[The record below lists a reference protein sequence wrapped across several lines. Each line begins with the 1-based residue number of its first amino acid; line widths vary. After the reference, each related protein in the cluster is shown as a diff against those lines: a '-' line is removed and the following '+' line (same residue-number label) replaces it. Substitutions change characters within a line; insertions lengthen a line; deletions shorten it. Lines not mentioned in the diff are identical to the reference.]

1 MSSLLSTSVVADALE
16 VTSTESCASNSAVA
30 AAAVFEVGLEIY
42 NELRNNELEN
52 YYLNQIVD
60 RMSEIR

>member
-1 MSSLLSTSVVADALE
+1 MSSLLSTSIVADAYE
-16 VTSTESCASNSAVA
+16 VTSTESRTSNSA

-42 NELRNNELEN
+42 NGLRNNELEN
-52 YYLNQIVD
+52 YHLNQIVD